1 MTIDNPFQAV
11 ATTPPASH
19 PVAQAVTESREV
31 AEIQAAMVIAKRF
44 PRDEIACTDRILRA
58 CTRPTLAESAL
69 YSYSRGGSE
78 ITGPSIRLAE
88 ACAQAWGNMRFGFRE
103 VGRGVDDSGATF
115 SDVEAFAWDLETNV
129 YKPLVFQVRH
139 WRDTKK
145 GGYKLTDERDIYE
158 IVANMAQRRVRAC
171 ILATI
176 PGDVVEA
183 AQAQCEETLNAKA
196 DTSPEGLKKLVG
208 AFAPLGVT
216 QGQIEKWGQCR
227 LEGIRSAQVVRLK
240 KIYVSIR
247 DGMSRPEDW
256 FPADTSAQDAL
267 AAKVASAAAGTK
279 KEGSEA

>member
-1 MTIDNPFQAV
+1 MVSAS
-11 ATTPPASH
+11 PASH
-19 PVAQAVTESREV
+19 PVAQELAQSREV
-31 AEIQAAMVIAKRF
+31 AEIQAAMIVAKRF
-44 PRDEIACTDRILRA
+44 PRDEIACTDRILRN

-69 YSYSRGGSE
+69 YSYSRGGTE

-103 VGRGVDDSGATF
+103 VGRGQDDQGVTF
-115 SDVEAFAWDLETNV
+115 SDVEAFAWDLESNV
-129 YKPLVFQVRH
+129 YKPLTFQVRH

-145 GGYKLTDERDIYE
+145 GGYRLTDERDIYE
-158 IVANMAQRRVRAC
+158 TVANMAQRRVRAC

-196 DTSPEGLKKLVG
+196 DTSPEGLKKLVA
-208 AFAPLGVT
+208 AFQPLGVT

-227 LEGIRSAQVVRLK
+227 LEGIRAAQVVRLK

-247 DGMSRPEDW
+247 DGMSKPEDW

-267 AAKVASAAAGTK
+267 AAKAAAVATSTK
-279 KEGSEA
+279 REGGDA